1 MGTVPNVGLMA
12 QKAEEYG
19 SHDKTF
25 QVPTNGTVRVV
36 DQHNTVI
43 FEHTV
48 HTNDIW
54 RMCQVKDIPIQN
66 WVQLAVNRAKDT
78 QTPAVFWL
86 DQHRAHDRELI
97 KKVTHYLQDHD
108 TSDLDIHILAPDQAT
123 QFSLDR
129 IRQGLDTISVTG
141 NVLRDYLTDL
151 FPILE
156 LGTSAKMLSIVPLLA
171 GGGLFET
178 GAGTISYLTP
188 VKEKTLDSISSIRQ
202 GTGATAIG
210 DGLSL
215 GIDMVSSILDKK
227 RVIIL
232 LSDGIH
238 NSGLVTPEQAT
249 QYAVLNNVQVHTI
262 GIGSEEPV
270 YLRDDIY
277 GDPQYAE
284 LDEQTLQDIA
294 SNTGG
299 NYFKSLDEQGLNEI
313 LLELNTNLEYETEL
327 STIRDWFIGSAI
339 IILLIDIYII
349 YGRFRIAA

>member
-1 MGTVPNVGLMA
+1 MEFGFINALFLFLIIPVLVFIYYKYNSNKKESILKFSTLKIIKQTNTKNNVFRKHIPFVLVLVVLSLIIIALANPQIVTMGNEKGVNLGIVLDGSESMA
-12 QKAEEYG
+12 ASDYEPTRLEAAKKAIT
-19 SHDKTF
+19 SLITKTSK
-25 QVPTNGTVRVV
+25 TNNIGVV
-36 DQHNTVI
+36 
-43 FEHTV
+43 
-48 HTNDIW
+48 
-54 RMCQVKDIPIQN
+54 
-66 WVQLAVNRAKDT
+66 
-78 QTPAVFWL
+78 
-86 DQHRAHDRELI
+86 
-97 KKVTHYLQDHD
+97 
-108 TSDLDIHILAPDQAT
+108 
-123 QFSLDR
+123 
-129 IRQGLDTISVTG
+129 
-141 NVLRDYLTDL
+141 
-151 FPILE
+151 
-156 LGTSAKMLSIVPLLA
+156 
-171 GGGLFET
+171 LFET

-188 VKEKTLDSISSIRQ
+188 IKEKTLNSISSIQQ

-215 GIDMVSSILDKK
+215 GVDMVSSILDKK

-262 GIGSEEPV
+262 GIGSEDPV

-277 GDPQYAE
+277 GEPQYAE
-284 LDEQTLQDIA
+284 LDEQTLQEIA

-299 NYFKSLDEQGLNEI
+299 SYFKSLDEQTLNEI

>member
-1 MGTVPNVGLMA
+1 MENEELMEFGFINALFLFLLIPVLVFIYYKYNSNKKESILKFSTLKIIKKTNAKNNLIRKHIPFLLVIIVFSLIIIALANPQIVTLGSEKGVNLGIVLDGSESMAASDYEPTRLDAAKRAITSLVTKTSETNNVG
-12 QKAEEYG
+12 
-19 SHDKTF
+19 
-25 QVPTNGTVRVV
+25 VV
-36 DQHNTVI
+36 
-43 FEHTV
+43 
-48 HTNDIW
+48 
-54 RMCQVKDIPIQN
+54 
-66 WVQLAVNRAKDT
+66 
-78 QTPAVFWL
+78 
-86 DQHRAHDRELI
+86 
-97 KKVTHYLQDHD
+97 
-108 TSDLDIHILAPDQAT
+108 
-123 QFSLDR
+123 
-129 IRQGLDTISVTG
+129 
-141 NVLRDYLTDL
+141 
-151 FPILE
+151 
-156 LGTSAKMLSIVPLLA
+156 
-171 GGGLFET
+171 LFET

-188 VKEKTLDSISSIRQ
+188 VKQKTLDSISSIQQ

-238 NSGLVTPEQAT
+238 NSGLVSPEQAT
-249 QYAVLNNVQVHTI
+249 QYAILNNVQVHTI
-262 GIGSEEPV
+262 GIGSNEPV

-294 SNTGG
+294 SSTGG

-349 YGRFRIAA
+349 YGKFRIAA

>member
-1 MGTVPNVGLMA
+1 MENEELMEFGFINALFLFLLIPVLVFIYYKYNSNKKESILKFSTLKIIKKTNAKNNLIRKHIPFLLVIIVFSLIIIALANPQIVTLGSEKGVNLGIVLDGSESMAASDYEPTRLDAAKRAITSLVTKTSETNNVG
-12 QKAEEYG
+12 
-19 SHDKTF
+19 
-25 QVPTNGTVRVV
+25 VV
-36 DQHNTVI
+36 
-43 FEHTV
+43 
-48 HTNDIW
+48 
-54 RMCQVKDIPIQN
+54 
-66 WVQLAVNRAKDT
+66 
-78 QTPAVFWL
+78 
-86 DQHRAHDRELI
+86 
-97 KKVTHYLQDHD
+97 
-108 TSDLDIHILAPDQAT
+108 
-123 QFSLDR
+123 
-129 IRQGLDTISVTG
+129 
-141 NVLRDYLTDL
+141 
-151 FPILE
+151 
-156 LGTSAKMLSIVPLLA
+156 
-171 GGGLFET
+171 LFET

-188 VKEKTLDSISSIRQ
+188 VKQKTLDSISSIQQ
-202 GTGATAIG
+202 GTGATAMG

-238 NSGLVTPEQAT
+238 NSGLVSPEQAT
-249 QYAVLNNVQVHTI
+249 QYAILNNVQVHTI
-262 GIGSEEPV
+262 GIGSNEPV

-294 SNTGG
+294 SSTGG

-349 YGRFRIAA
+349 YGKFRIAA

>member
-1 MGTVPNVGLMA
+1 MEFGFINALFLFLLIPVLVFIYYKYNSNKKESILKFSTLKIIKKTNAKNNLIRKHIPFLLVIIVFSLIIIALANPQIVTLGSEKGVNLGIVLDGSESMAASDYEPTRLDAAKRAITSLVTKTSETNNVG
-12 QKAEEYG
+12 
-19 SHDKTF
+19 
-25 QVPTNGTVRVV
+25 VV
-36 DQHNTVI
+36 
-43 FEHTV
+43 
-48 HTNDIW
+48 
-54 RMCQVKDIPIQN
+54 
-66 WVQLAVNRAKDT
+66 
-78 QTPAVFWL
+78 
-86 DQHRAHDRELI
+86 
-97 KKVTHYLQDHD
+97 
-108 TSDLDIHILAPDQAT
+108 
-123 QFSLDR
+123 
-129 IRQGLDTISVTG
+129 
-141 NVLRDYLTDL
+141 
-151 FPILE
+151 
-156 LGTSAKMLSIVPLLA
+156 
-171 GGGLFET
+171 LFET

-188 VKEKTLDSISSIRQ
+188 VKQKTLDSISSIQQ

-238 NSGLVTPEQAT
+238 NSGLISPEQAT
-249 QYAVLNNVQVHTI
+249 QYAILNNVQVHTI
-262 GIGSEEPV
+262 GIGSNEPV

-294 SNTGG
+294 SSTGG

-349 YGRFRIAA
+349 YGKFRIAA

>member
-1 MGTVPNVGLMA
+1 MEFGFINALFLFLLIPVLVFIYYKYNSNKKESILKFSTLKIIKKTNAKNNLIRKHIPFLLVIIVFSLIIIALANPQIVTLGSEKGVNLGIVLDGSESMAASDYEPTRLDAAKRAITSLVTKTSETNNVG
-12 QKAEEYG
+12 
-19 SHDKTF
+19 
-25 QVPTNGTVRVV
+25 VV
-36 DQHNTVI
+36 
-43 FEHTV
+43 
-48 HTNDIW
+48 
-54 RMCQVKDIPIQN
+54 
-66 WVQLAVNRAKDT
+66 
-78 QTPAVFWL
+78 
-86 DQHRAHDRELI
+86 
-97 KKVTHYLQDHD
+97 
-108 TSDLDIHILAPDQAT
+108 
-123 QFSLDR
+123 
-129 IRQGLDTISVTG
+129 
-141 NVLRDYLTDL
+141 
-151 FPILE
+151 
-156 LGTSAKMLSIVPLLA
+156 
-171 GGGLFET
+171 LFET

-188 VKEKTLDSISSIRQ
+188 VKQKTLDSISSIQQ

-238 NSGLVTPEQAT
+238 NSGLVSTEQAT
-249 QYAVLNNVQVHTI
+249 KYAILNNVQVHTI
-262 GIGSEEPV
+262 GIGSNEPV

-294 SNTGG
+294 SSTGG

-349 YGRFRIAA
+349 YGKFRIAA

>member
-1 MGTVPNVGLMA
+1 MEFGFINALFLFLLIPVLVFIYYKYNSNKKESILKFSTLKIIKKTNAKNNLIRKHIPFLLVIIVFSLIIIALANPQIVTLGSEKGVNLGIVLDGSESMAASDYEPTRLDAAKRAITSLVTKTSQTNNVG
-12 QKAEEYG
+12 
-19 SHDKTF
+19 
-25 QVPTNGTVRVV
+25 VV
-36 DQHNTVI
+36 
-43 FEHTV
+43 
-48 HTNDIW
+48 
-54 RMCQVKDIPIQN
+54 
-66 WVQLAVNRAKDT
+66 
-78 QTPAVFWL
+78 
-86 DQHRAHDRELI
+86 
-97 KKVTHYLQDHD
+97 
-108 TSDLDIHILAPDQAT
+108 
-123 QFSLDR
+123 
-129 IRQGLDTISVTG
+129 
-141 NVLRDYLTDL
+141 
-151 FPILE
+151 
-156 LGTSAKMLSIVPLLA
+156 
-171 GGGLFET
+171 LFET

-238 NSGLVTPEQAT
+238 NSGLVSPEQAT
-249 QYAVLNNVQVHTI
+249 QYAILNNVQVHTI
-262 GIGSEEPV
+262 GIGSNEPV